1 MYQIFNIVGGNV
13 EIRPGAHRKF
23 NEGGIRI
30 SDLPLFVWIL
40 PIRILIFKQ
49 ILVNFLFFVVCQ
61 KNIGFFLSFTN
72 QMYVMFILRKKMWWF
87 EGLKEAK
94 CFLKA

>member
-49 ILVNFLFFVVCQ
+49 TLVNFLFFVVVCQ
-61 KNIGFFLSFTN
+61 KSIGFLSLTN

>member
-49 ILVNFLFFVVCQ
+49 ILVNFLFFVVVCQ
-61 KNIGFFLSFTN
+61 KIIGFLSLTN

>member
-30 SDLPLFVWIL
+30 SDLPLFVWVSANPDL
-40 PIRILIFKQ
+40 
-49 ILVNFLFFVVCQ
+49 NFWTNFGKFSVLCL
-61 KNIGFFLSFTN
+61 LS
-72 QMYVMFILRKKMWWF
+72 VK
-87 EGLKEAK
+87 
-94 CFLKA
+94 